1 MGDYNA
7 VNITLDV
14 FSAVIT
20 IMIGVYLI
28 SRRNDTKENRY
39 FLWICIWN
47 LLFIIGDLSDWCC
60 NGLAC
65 SWYPVALHVGQFLYY
80 AVMTPFL
87 ITMMKY
93 VSEYLSV
100 FGRVS
105 PWYMRITVL
114 VAGLHLAGCILTQFT
129 GLYYVISEENIY
141 YRGKWVLLA
150 SILPVLVYV
159 MITILVFQFRK
170 LLRKRVIVALLSY
183 VWIPLL
189 GQVIQNCFRGVA
201 TLNPAIT
208 LAILFI
214 FFNIQLDRDVQY
226 EKDKQELMKANV
238 KVMLSQI
245 QPHFLYNTLAAIRGL
260 CEKDPARAKASIND
274 FSLFL
279 RANMDS
285 LTATMAIPFEQELLH
300 VKSYL
305 NLIQHMYVDEI
316 KAEYDI
322 AATQFRLPSLSLQPL
337 VENAVQKGILKKQGG
352 GTITIRTEE
361 TAQYFKVVIA
371 DDGVGFSVDVLKEEG
386 HIGIR
391 NVKKRLEIMCEGT
404 LSIDS
409 VLGKGTVVEIRIPK
423 SLEDEIHEIPDR

>member
-1 MGDYNA
+1 
-7 VNITLDV
+7 
-14 FSAVIT
+14 
-20 IMIGVYLI
+20 
-28 SRRNDTKENRY
+28 
-39 FLWICIWN
+39 
-47 LLFIIGDLSDWCC
+47 
-60 NGLAC
+60 
-65 SWYPVALHVGQFLYY
+65 
-80 AVMTPFL
+80 
-87 ITMMKY
+87 
-93 VSEYLSV
+93 
-100 FGRVS
+100 
-105 PWYMRITVL
+105 MRITVL

-141 YRGKWVLLA
+141 YRGKWVLL
-150 SILPVLVYV
+150 SNVLPVLVYV
-159 MITILVFQFRK
+159 MITILAFQFRK

-189 GQVIQNCFRGVA
+189 GQGIQNCFRGVA